1 MLHYLGCL
9 WIFVGSDY
17 FVDFEEGAVPWT
29 LNDDDFKD
37 MSHTDLIIYS
47 TYWVCTVIT
56 CVGYGDYYGS
66 TTLEYIYSFMIE
78 FCGFVIFAVLQ
89 MAVIKIVQIDNHYS
103 TYIAEL
109 DFQALVWFNKL
120 EESQ

>member
-1 MLHYLGCL
+1 MILLHYLGCL

-17 FVDFEEGAVPWT
+17 WIDLEEDAVPWT
-29 LNDDDFKD
+29 LDNDDFKD
-37 MSHTDLIIYS
+37 MSHTQLIIYS

-66 TTLEYIYSFMIE
+66 TTLEYVFSIFIE

-89 MAVIKIVQIDNHYS
+89 MAVI
-103 TYIAEL
+103 
-109 DFQALVWFNKL
+109 
-120 EESQ
+120 